1 MKIKDFVE
9 VLTNK
14 AQFITV
20 RSITDSIYIQ
30 GTQMRAYCMRNSE
43 LEILMIECDYEADGL
58 VIYVREEDL
67 SE

>member
-20 RSITDSIYIQ
+20 RSITEPIYMQ

-43 LEILMIECDYEADGL
+43 LEILMIECDNEDYGL